1 MPWGEM
7 QPCSRLP
14 VSWAYQMEEDVPPL
28 FMPRQPAVIL
38 PVRTR
43 LAVFAL
49 SAGLALSLAA
59 CSGKIGEDA
68 CISCSAEKTAASTD
82 HTPDRTASATAP
94 ASIPTGQGAEPR

>member
-1 MPWGEM
+1 M
-7 QPCSRLP
+7 QPGPRLP

-38 PVRTR
+38 PVHIR
-43 LAVFAL
+43 LAVLAL
-49 SAGLALSLAA
+49 SAGIALSLSA

-82 HTPDRTASATAP
+82 HTPDRTASATSP
-94 ASIPTGQGAEPR
+94 ARTPTGQGSVPR